1 MEMSLPNVPTGPD
14 EDRRPVMNDV
24 VLFSVSLA
32 ITVLGLVGSWRVGR
46 RRGIASGMRG
56 AGWSLVPMAAYLT
69 GFTEWVTG
77 LVFSPVKWAGVAVLG
92 LAGVLY
98 VVSGVM
104 LRRGAGAGA
113 VEPRTGAGDGPAATT
128 EGARPA
134 GAVEQRQTEAADPDL
149 AEIENI
155 LRKRGIS

>member
-1 MEMSLPNVPTGPD
+1 MGD
-14 EDRRPVMNDV
+14 FF
-24 VLFSVSLA
+24 LFSISLG
-32 ITVLGLVGSWRVGR
+32 ITVLGLVAGWRVAR
-46 RRGIASGMRG
+46 RRGVASGMRG
-56 AGWSLVPMAAYLT
+56 AAWSLVPMAAYLT
-69 GFTEWVTG
+69 GLTEWMTS

-104 LRRGAGAGA
+104 LRRGAGSAG
-113 VEPRTGAGDGPAATT
+113 VEEDGGRAAAEGTRAKGEVERSQPA
-128 EGARPA
+128 
-134 GAVEQRQTEAADPDL
+134 AADPDL

>member
-1 MEMSLPNVPTGPD
+1 
-14 EDRRPVMNDV
+14 MNDV

-77 LVFSPVKWAGVAVLG
+77 LVFNPLKWAGVALLG

-104 LRRGAGAGA
+104 LRRDIGTGAGA
-113 VEPRTGAGDGPAATT
+113 VERGAGAGKRPAAAA
-128 EGARPA
+128 EGRRPA
-134 GAVEQRQTEAADPDL
+134 GAVEQRQAEAADPDL